1 MCVEQEIKQ
10 DLLREIR
17 VTELNVERKIRL
29 VYPARRAL
37 SHAAKAFLECGEA
50 LEYMNRRLSGKALE
64 RSRVPLL
71 SRVEASLAFPRL
83 GVWLSA
89 DGR

>member
-17 VTELNVERKIRL
+17 VKELNVERKIRL

-37 SHAAKAFLECGEA
+37 SHAAKAFLDVVKRASTEPVEKTPA
-50 LEYMNRRLSGKALE
+50 EKAVQE
-64 RSRVPLL
+64 
-71 SRVEASLAFPRL
+71 
-83 GVWLSA
+83 SA
-89 DGR
+89 